1 MTTIAARI
9 FDGAEA
15 QFELDRQLEAAG
27 AVFERTTWDDYDNSL
42 ELKDVPP
49 EHRLSVEAQR
59 VIHAAGFTKVYVNHV
74 DKWETH
80 YGWKYGEE
88 FAESKGW
95 RVSYPH
101 KRGPEEKGIWVEA
114 FIEGWPKDWFD
125 SGYVLIKPAPQYVNG
140 GSDGRS

>member
-101 KRGPEEKGIWVEA
+101 KRGPEEKGIWVEE
-114 FIEGWPKDWFD
+114 FISGWPKEWFGT
-125 SGYVLIKPAPQYVNG
+125 GYAIVKKFIGK
-140 GSDGRS
+140 